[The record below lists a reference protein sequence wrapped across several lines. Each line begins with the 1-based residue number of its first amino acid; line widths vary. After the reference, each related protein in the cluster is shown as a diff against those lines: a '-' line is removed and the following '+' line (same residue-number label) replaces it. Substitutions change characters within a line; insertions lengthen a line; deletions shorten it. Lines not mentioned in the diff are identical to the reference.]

1 MHFQPTKSSTV
12 KLSKLSGRS
21 RWTRRFTTQGKP
33 SPSCYLSPPRCRWHL
48 TCTGTSILHREL
60 KTIVNCLKILIF
72 LTVLLRMFGDPL
84 THHYGGGYP
93 IYNNGC
99 VAGDGMMRGTILP
112 RKRGAAGIIG
122 LGRQRSQ
129 VHNTNTLALH
139 IFYAFHCQL
148 NCCLTLTCDCP
159 YT

>member
-1 MHFQPTKSSTV
+1 M
-12 KLSKLSGRS
+12 
-21 RWTRRFTTQGKP
+21 
-33 SPSCYLSPPRCRWHL
+33 C
-48 TCTGTSILHREL
+48 
-60 KTIVNCLKILIF
+60 
-72 LTVLLRMFGDPL
+72 GDPL

-129 VHNTNTLALH
+129 VHNTLALH
-139 IFYAFHCQL
+139 IFYAFHCLQL
-148 NCCLTLTCDCP
+148 YCCLYVTVPIPNIYPASTLVLVVKVQFISISV
-159 YT
+159 